1 MQPYVLTREDVNN
14 IGAAIKE
21 GGNIWSS
28 EHIADF
34 KQNLKSHYRTAQNEQ
49 CSYCK
54 RVIRG
59 EFKMV
64 LDIEHILPKGE
75 RAFKKF
81 MFDPK
86 NLCVSCKRCNME
98 IKGSDTSFIVDGTSF
113 EDEFYAS
120 DKYLFLHPHSDNYW
134 DSINYSVAIEN
145 DIQLIQYTVV
155 NDCPKGLYTY
165 NYFKLEQL
173 EIDIVDEAQGVE
185 TESISP
191 AIDEDLALEIQE
203 LFQDP

>member
-14 IGAAIKE
+14 IHLAIRA

-28 EHIADF
+28 PHIANF
-34 KQNLKSHYRTAQNEQ
+34 KQLLKSHYRTSQNEQ

-54 RVIRG
+54 RIIRG

-75 RAFKKF
+75 ISFKKF
-81 MFDPK
+81 MFNPK
-86 NLCVSCKRCNME
+86 NLCVSCKRCNMQ
-98 IKGSDTSFIVDGTSF
+98 IKGTDTSFIVEGASF
-113 EDEFYAS
+113 ENEFYAS
-120 DKYLFLHPHSDNYW
+120 NKYLFIHPHSDNYW
-134 DSINYSVAIEN
+134 DSITYSVAIEN

-173 EIDIVDEAQGVE
+173 EIDIVDEAQGIEVE
-185 TESISP
+185 TISS
-191 AIDEDLALEIQE
+191 AMDEDLALEVQAFFPE
-203 LFQDP
+203 P

>member
-1 MQPYVLTREDVNN
+1 MIQPYSLTPEDVGH
-14 IGAAIKE
+14 IKAAVGE
-21 GGNIWSS
+21 GGKVWSS
-28 EHIADF
+28 KHLDNF
-34 KQNLKSHYRTAQNEQ
+34 KQKVKQHYRTAQNEQ

-54 RVIRG
+54 RVTLG

-75 RAFKKF
+75 DEFKKF
-81 MFDPK
+81 TFVPR

-98 IKGSDTSFIVDGTSF
+98 IKGTDTSFIVEGSSF
-113 EDEFYAS
+113 EDNFYAS
-120 DKYLFLHPHSDNYW
+120 EKYLFLHPHSDNYW
-134 DSINYSVAIEN
+134 DSIHYSVAIEN

-165 NYFKLEQL
+165 NYFKLGQL
-173 EIDIVDEAQGVE
+173 EIDIVNEAQGID

-191 AIDEDLALEIQE
+191 AIQEDLALEIQA
-203 LFQDP
+203 LFQ

>member
-1 MQPYVLTREDVNN
+1 MMQPYVLTREDVNN
-14 IGAAIKE
+14 IKSAIE
-21 GGNIWSS
+21 AGGKTWSS
-28 EHIADF
+28 AHISDF
-34 KQNLKSHYRTAQNEQ
+34 KQRVKNYYRTAQNEQ

-54 RVIRG
+54 RVTLG

-75 RAFKKF
+75 AEFKKF

-98 IKGSDTSFIVDGTSF
+98 IKGADTSFIVVGSSF
-113 EDEFYAS
+113 EEEFYAS
-120 DKYLFLHPHSDNYW
+120 KKYLFLHPHSDNYW

-165 NYFKLEQL
+165 DYFRLAQL
-173 EIDIVDEAQGVE
+173 EIDIVNEAQGIA
-185 TESISP
+185 TEVISP
-191 AIDEDLALEIQE
+191 SIDEDLALEVQA
-203 LFQDP
+203 LLQ